1 MGLRKIESDIE
12 FRAQIR
18 KKSPE
23 FMIKELESMLKTLK
37 ELRARL
43 KEFEDKYGNLIIENP
58 EYQEKL
64 KEIRLEIGLSELPT
78 EEFKIKPSA
87 AEKITGKGTF
97 YNQLGVQILNMAKKR
112 VLETGGIMTLAEVV
126 LMVNEGR
133 PKNIV
138 SALDV
143 VRALNILEKAGVIQ
157 GIKKLD
163 SGIKIVEFIP
173 VELTPDQN
181 IILNLAS
188 KKGYITMEELIMQ
201 TNWPQDRIERVL
213 QSLIDK
219 NIAKVDSSYAT
230 GKKYYF
236 PGLGG

>member
-1 MGLRKIESDIE
+1 MGLREIEKDIE
-12 FRAQIR
+12 LKARMR
-18 KKSPE
+18 KKSPQY
-23 FMIKELESMLKTLK
+23 MIKELENMLNTVKD
-37 ELRARL
+37 LRVQL
-43 KEFEDKYGNLIIENP
+43 KEFEKKYGNLIIEKP

-64 KEIRLEIGLSELPT
+64 KEIRLEVGMSEIAS
-78 EEFKIKPSA
+78 EDFKSKPSTL
-87 AEKITGKGTF
+87 EKITGKGSF
-97 YNQLGVQILNMAKKR
+97 YNQLGVQILYLVKKKTI
-112 VLETGGIMTLAEVV
+112 ETGGIMTLAETV
-126 LMVNEGR
+126 LMINEGR
-133 PKNIV
+133 PTELV

-143 VRALNILEKAGVIQ
+143 VRAINILEKAEVIP

-188 KKGYITMEELIMQ
+188 KKGFITLEEIIMNS
-201 TNWPQDRIERVL
+201 NWTQERIERVI
-213 QSLIDK
+213 QTFID
-219 NIAKVDSSYAT
+219 NNLAKVDSSYAT

>member
-78 EEFKIKPSA
+78 EEFKIKPST